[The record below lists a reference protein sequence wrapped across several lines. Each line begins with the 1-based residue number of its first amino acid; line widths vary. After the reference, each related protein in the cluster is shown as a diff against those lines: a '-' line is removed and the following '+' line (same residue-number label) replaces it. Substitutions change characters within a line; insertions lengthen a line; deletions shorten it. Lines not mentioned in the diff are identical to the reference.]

1 MPNTPSHPNPAST
14 PPLHAV
20 VQAVTRRITARSV
33 PTRSAYLARLD
44 AAALRPPGAER
55 LGCANVAHAFAAMPD
70 ADKVRVTGLDKLR
83 VVAEKGPNIGIVT
96 AYNDL
101 LSAHAPLQHY
111 PDLVKEEARKHGAT
125 AQVAGGVPAMCD
137 GVTQGTPGMELS
149 LFSRDTIA
157 MATAVSL
164 SHDVFDGALMLG
176 VCDKIVPG
184 LLIGA
189 LHFGHLPTVF
199 VPAGPM
205 TSGLSNNAKA
215 KVREQAAQGLVGRT
229 ELLQAE
235 SAAYHSPGT
244 CTFYGTANSNQML
257 LEAMGLHVPGTAF
270 INPGAVARDE
280 LTREAVRTVLGKANV
295 RVDGQ
300 TKCPP
305 IGKVVDER
313 CIVNAM
319 VTLLATGGSTNHLI
333 HWVAVARAAGIV
345 IDWDDFSALSDVVPL
360 LARVYPNGS
369 ADVNQFQA
377 AGGPGYVI
385 RELLDA
391 GYLHADVLTVRA
403 GGLRA
408 CTGVPGAGADGG
420 LQWSDPGSSKDDTVL
435 RPTSNPFSASGG
447 LKLLQGN
454 LGRSVIKVSAVPEDR
469 HVIEAPC
476 RVFDS
481 QDALH
486 AAFKAGELDRDLVC
500 VVRWQGP
507 QANGMPELHKL
518 TPPLAVLQGKGYRVA
533 LVTDGRMSGASGK
546 VPAAI
551 HVSPEAAAGG
561 ALAKLQDGDVIRL
574 DAVAGTLTALVDAA
588 EWAARATPA
597 MPDALRAANGVGMGR
612 ELFAAMRRNA
622 LAAEEGACS
631 WL

>member
-1 MPNTPSHPNPAST
+1 MK
-14 PPLHAV
+14 LHSV
-20 VQAVTRRITARSV
+20 VDAVTLRIRERSA
-33 PTRSAYLARLD
+33 PTRGAYLARI
-44 AAALRPPGAER
+44 ANAGQAGRGADR
-55 LGCANVAHAFAAMPD
+55 MGCANVAHAFAGMPSN
-70 ADKVRVTGLDKLR
+70 DKFK
-83 VVAEKGPNIGIVT
+83 VVVERAPNIAIVN
-96 AYNDL
+96 AYNDM
-101 LSAHAPLQHY
+101 LSAHVPLQHY
-111 PDLVKEEARKHGAT
+111 PDLIKAEARLHGAT

-149 LFSRDTIA
+149 LFSRDVIA

-164 SHDVFDGALMLG
+164 SHDMFDAALMLG

-215 KVREQAAQGLVGRT
+215 KVREQAAQGLVGRA
-229 ELLQAE
+229 ELLEAE

-270 INPGAVARDE
+270 VNPGNALRDE
-280 LTREAVRTVLGKANV
+280 LTREAARTVLGAAKSGKAI
-295 RVDGQ
+295 GQ
-300 TKCPP
+300 
-305 IGKVVDER
+305 VVDER
-313 CIVNAM
+313 AVVNAM
-319 VTLLATGGSTNHLI
+319 VALLATGGSTNHLI
-333 HWVAVARAAGIV
+333 HWVAVARAAGIL
-345 IDWDDFSALSDVVPL
+345 IDWDDFAELSAVVPL
-360 LARVYPNGS
+360 LARVYPNGA
-369 ADVNQFQA
+369 ADVNQFQT
-377 AGGPGYVI
+377 AGGPGYII

-391 GYLHADVLTVRA
+391 GLMHADVLTVCND
-403 GGLRA
+403 LRDY
-408 CTGVPGAGADGG
+408 TRVPGEGADGALAWRDVG
-420 LQWSDPGSSKDDTVL
+420 ASTDDSVL
-435 RPTSNPFSASGG
+435 RPASAPFSATGG

-454 LGRSVIKVSAVPEDR
+454 LGRSVIKVSAVPDDR
-469 HVIEAPC
+469 HVVEAPA

-481 QDALH
+481 QDALL
-486 AAFKAGELDRDLVC
+486 AVFKAGELARDVVC

-518 TPPLAVLQGKGYRVA
+518 TPPLAVLQGQGFKVA

-561 ALAKLQDGDVIRL
+561 PLARVRDGDVIRV
-574 DAVAGTLTALVDAA
+574 DAVAGTLQALVPEA
-588 EWAARATPA
+588 EWAAREVAPLPA
-597 MPDALRAANGVGMGR
+597 ELAAANGVGMGR
-612 ELFAAMRRNA
+612 ELFTNMRRHA
-622 LAAEEGACS
+622 SAAEQGACT

>member
-1 MPNTPSHPNPAST
+1 M
-14 PPLHAV
+14 PLHPTLA
-20 VQAVTRRITARSV
+20 AVTARITDRSRT
-33 PTRSAYLARLD
+33 TRQAYLAQVQAYASR
-44 AAALRPPGAER
+44 APGAQR
-55 LGCANVAHAFAAMPD
+55 LGCANVAHAFAALPEG
-70 ADKVRVTGLDKLR
+70 DKAKASGLAGIAVVTDRPLH
-83 VVAEKGPNIGIVT
+83 IGIVN
-96 AYNDL
+96 AYNDM

-111 PDLVKEEARKHGAT
+111 PALIKDEARRQGAT
-125 AQVAGGVPAMCD
+125 AQVAGSVPAMCD

-149 LFSRDTIA
+149 LFSRDVIA

-164 SHDVFDGALMLG
+164 SHDVFDVALMLG

-189 LHFGHLPTVF
+189 LQFGHLPTVF

-205 TSGLSNNAKA
+205 ASGLSNSDKA
-215 KVREQAAQGLVGRT
+215 KVREQAAQGLVGRE
-229 ELLQAE
+229 ELLAAE
-235 SAAYHSPGT
+235 SAAYHGEGT

-270 INPGAVARDE
+270 IHPAAGLRAE
-280 LTREAVRTVLGKANV
+280 LTREAVRTVLKKPA
-295 RVDGQ
+295 
-300 TKCPP
+300 P
-305 IGKVVDER
+305 IGQLVDER

-319 VTLLATGGSTNHLI
+319 VALLATGGSTNHLI

-377 AGGPGYVI
+377 AGGPGFVI

-391 GYLHADVLTVRA
+391 GLMHEDVLTVRQGGIREYTRIPA
-403 GGLRA
+403 LQNDQLVWTDMGASGDDNVLRPASRPFSATGGLR
-408 CTGVPGAGADGG
+408 
-420 LQWSDPGSSKDDTVL
+420 
-435 RPTSNPFSASGG
+435 
-447 LKLLQGN
+447 LLQGP

-469 HVIEAPC
+469 HVIEAPA

-481 QDALH
+481 QEDLQ
-486 AAFKAGELDRDLVC
+486 AAFKAGELDQLCVNHPSGGVVC

-518 TPPLAVLQGKGYRVA
+518 TPPLAVLQGKGYKVA

-561 ALAKLQDGDVIRL
+561 PLARVRDGDVIRL
-574 DAVAGTLTALVDAA
+574 DATAGTLEVLVNEA
-588 EWAARATPA
+588 EWAARPVATLPE
-597 MPDALRAANGVGMGR
+597 ALRAANGVGMGR
-612 ELFAAMRRNA
+612 ELFANLRRNA
-622 LAAEEGACS
+622 LKAEEGACT